1 MTTAPTPRD
10 TWLTQPHHDG
20 SERYVSNQRPRL
32 GDVVQLLLRVPLEN
46 EVDAV
51 HVRTSPDGEQE
62 FVAAELVRTTA
73 ADAWWAASVTCH
85 NPVTNYRFLLS
96 GGPRQYTWL
105 NGAGVH
111 GRDVPDASDFR
122 LLAHDTPPPAWALG
136 SVVYQIFPDRF
147 ARSAGADRREIPDWA
162 LPADWADPVD
172 TRPGTIAKQLYGGD
186 LDGVT
191 AHLDHLVRL
200 GVDVVYLTPF
210 FPARSNHRYD
220 AASFE
225 AVDPLLGGDDALR
238 RLNRAAHQRGLKVL
252 GDFTTNHTGDA
263 HEWFLTA
270 SGPEGERAPERD
282 YYIWEGGD
290 YVGWLGVRS
299 LPKLN
304 HRSGQLRTKLFE
316 DPTGVVR
323 RWLADPAHGGDSAD
337 PAGPAESDGL
347 DGWRVDV
354 ANMTGRWRETDL
366 NHVVARQLRDSMA
379 TWAPE
384 ALLVGEHAHDYT
396 VDLPG
401 DGWHG
406 VMNYAGFC
414 KPVWTWLRD
423 AGSDP
428 SFLGAPVPLPLLD
441 AGDVVE
447 TMRDFTSRIAWQSL
461 VHSFNLVG
469 SHDVTRVRTLV
480 GGDGRGVDVA
490 AGLLFTL
497 PSMPMLTYGD
507 EIGMEGRF
515 GEDGRRPM
523 PWNEA
528 DWDGRIFEVYRGLI
542 AARRSSSALRA
553 GGLRWVHADGD
564 AIVFLREADDETAL
578 VHVSRSAHEAL
589 SIEVRH
595 LAGVESGR
603 PTYGPPLEMA
613 DGVVRLAA
621 TGSGVRVWTWIPSDD
636 GASHRGR

>member
-1 MTTAPTPRD
+1 MTAPSALRD
-10 TWLTQPHHDG
+10 TWLTLPHHDG

-32 GDVVQLLLRVPLEN
+32 GDVVDLLLRVPLEN
-46 EVDAV
+46 DVDAV
-51 HVRTSPDGEQE
+51 HVRASPDAEQE
-62 FVAAELVRTTA
+62 FVAAELVLTTA
-73 ADAWWAASVTCH
+73 VDAWWVASVTCH

-96 GGPRQYTWL
+96 GGPRQYAWL
-105 NGAGVH
+105 NGAGLH

-122 LLAHDTPPPAWALG
+122 LLAHDTPPPAWAQG
-136 SVVYQIFPDRF
+136 AVVYQIFPDRF
-147 ARSAGADRREIPDWA
+147 ARSAGADQREMPDWA

-172 TRPGTIAKQLYGGD
+172 TRPGSIAKQLYGGD

-191 AHLDHLVRL
+191 EHLDHLERL

-225 AVDPLLGGDDALR
+225 AVDRVLGGADALR
-238 RLNRAAHQRGLKVL
+238 RLTQAAHQRGLKVL

-263 HEWFLTA
+263 HEWFLAA
-270 SGPEGERAPERD
+270 SGPGGESAPERD
-282 YYIWEGGD
+282 YYIWEDGD
-290 YVGWLGVRS
+290 YVGWLGVSS

-304 HRSGQLRTKLFE
+304 HRSEQLRTKLFE

-323 RWLADPAHGGDSAD
+323 RWLADSGDGDDAAEPAA
-337 PAGPAESDGL
+337 SDGL

-366 NHVVARQLRDSMA
+366 NHLVARQMRDSMA

-523 PWNEA
+523 PWNEV
-528 DWDGRIFEVYRGLI
+528 DWDNRILEVYRGLI
-542 AARRSSSALRA
+542 AARRSSSALRT

-564 AIVFLREADDETAL
+564 AIVFLREADGETAL
-578 VHVSRSAHEAL
+578 VHVSRAAHEAL
-589 SIEVRH
+589 SFEVRH

-603 PTYGPPLEMA
+603 PTYGPPLEVA
-613 DGVVRLAA
+613 GGVVTMAA
-621 TGSGVRVWTWIPSDD
+621 TGPGVRVWTWIPSD
-636 GASHRGR
+636 GGTSHRGR